1 MGLGNGL
8 AVEDAAD
15 EGTREGVASAD
26 GVSHRYLRRLL
37 EGDVAGGEDVT
48 AISAA
53 SEDEHVEVVLAKD
66 EPALVLNV
74 KTGIAEHTAYEHQF
88 LVVNLQDVAA
98 LE

>member
-26 GVSHRYLRRLL
+26 GISHRYFRRLL
-37 EGDVAGGEDVT
+37 EGDVARGEDVT

-53 SEDEHVEVVLAKD
+53 SEDEHVEVVLAQD
-66 EPALVLNV
+66 EPALVLDV
-74 KTGIAEHTAYEHQF
+74 EAGITEHATDEHQF
-88 LVVNLQDVAA
+88 LVVNLQDIAA
-98 LE
+98 L